1 MFNRDLHQL
10 YEACLRGTTHTLP
23 TLAVQYADYALWQRQ
38 WELAAPLSY
47 WTRALEGYDD
57 GLDLPYDRPR
67 GATRAWRAGL
77 VKHRYPP
84 QLAQQL
90 AAYSQQYQATLFMS
104 LLAGLA
110 LVLGRYA
117 DRKDVCI
124 GATVSGRD
132 QLELEELI
140 GFFIN
145 ILPLRV
151 DLSGDPCLEEV
162 LLRTRQVVL
171 DGFTHQA
178 VPFEHVLQALRRQ
191 RDSSQIPLVPV
202 MLRHQNFP
210 TQEIGDWP
218 EGVRLTQMELGLDRS
233 TPSEL
238 DWQFYGDGSSLEL
251 TLEYAQ
257 DLFDEA
263 TVRRMIAHHQQAL
276 EAMVSRPR
284 LRVGKWDMLTAEERR
299 LFAALNATGTP
310 RE

>member
-1 MFNRDLHQL
+1 
-10 YEACLRGTTHTLP
+10 
-23 TLAVQYADYALWQRQ
+23 
-38 WELAAPLSY
+38 
-47 WTRALEGYDD
+47 
-57 GLDLPYDRPR
+57 
-67 GATRAWRAGL
+67 
-77 VKHRYPP
+77 
-84 QLAQQL
+84 
-90 AAYSQQYQATLFMS
+90 
-104 LLAGLA
+104 
-110 LVLGRYA
+110 
-117 DRKDVCI
+117 
-124 GATVSGRD
+124 
-132 QLELEELI
+132 EELI

-171 DGFTHQA
+171 DGFAHQS

-276 EAMVSRPR
+276 EAMVSRPQ
-284 LRVGKWDMLTAEERR
+284 LPVGEWDMLTAEERR